1 MDMISNLPLEL
12 RIEIFKRFVLISKD
26 MKTELQSKWF
36 ILFFKKARL
45 LYEDCHYD
53 QCIDTIRF
61 LRDTVTESEIQL
73 NHIQLFA
80 DNKDD
85 LPSFYCL
92 YCGYPYWL
100 YMIRQY
106 KLCSSQ

>member
-1 MDMISNLPLEL
+1 MDMINQLP
-12 RIEIFKRFVLISKD
+12 IERRFVSLNAINQD

-100 YMIRQY
+100 YMIAQN